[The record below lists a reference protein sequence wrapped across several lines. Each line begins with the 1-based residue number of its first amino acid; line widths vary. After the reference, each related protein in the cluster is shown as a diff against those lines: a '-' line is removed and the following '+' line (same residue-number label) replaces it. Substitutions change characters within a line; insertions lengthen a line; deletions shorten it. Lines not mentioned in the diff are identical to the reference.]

1 MALLLEDE
9 ESKITIYQVNGILSP
24 FYLSDF
30 FEMELSSPF
39 FINNCINF
47 VV

>member
-1 MALLLEDE
+1 MAPYLLF
-9 ESKITIYQVNGILSP
+9 N
-24 FYLSDF
+24 LSDF